1 MNSILFF
8 NGDIITM
15 EEDNKNPEAV
25 YVNNGKI
32 KRVGSLEELKK
43 NIDKET
49 LKYDLKGKTLMP
61 GFIDSH
67 SHIVS
72 YAKSLGILSLE
83 NNKKFVGRYIN
94 NLKIGGYKI
103 ILDGSPQGKTA
114 WLQEPYE
121 GESKYKGHGTY
132 NDYEVEKYIKKSND
146 EKVQILAHCNGDMSA
161 RQYINAIKIIPSF
174 FVTHVYYY
182 N

>member
-49 LKYDLKGKTLMP
+49 IIYDLKGKT
-61 GFIDSH
+61 
-67 SHIVS
+67 V
-72 YAKSLGILSLE
+72 
-83 NNKKFVGRYIN
+83 
-94 NLKIGGYKI
+94 YKI
-103 ILDGSPQGKTA
+103 DKT
-114 WLQEPYE
+114 
-121 GESKYKGHGTY
+121 
-132 NDYEVEKYIKKSND
+132 I
-146 EKVQILAHCNGDMSA
+146 
-161 RQYINAIKIIPSF
+161 
-174 FVTHVYYY
+174 
-182 N
+182 

>member
-15 EEDNKNPEAV
+15 EETMENLEAV
-25 YVNNGKI
+25 YIKNGKI

-49 LKYDLKGKTLMP
+49 IIYDLKGKTLMP

-72 YAKSLGILSLE
+72 YTKSLGVLSLE
-83 NNKKFVGRYIN
+83 NSKNFKDIQEKIKEYMKQN
-94 NLKIGGYKI
+94 NLENKEKWIVGFGYDNNFLEEKRHPTKET
-103 ILDGSPQGKTA
+103 LDQVAKDIPIVITHISRTYGSC
-114 WLQEPYE
+114 
-121 GESKYKGHGTY
+121 KYKRIRAF
-132 NDYEVEKYIKKSND
+132 KY
-146 EKVQILAHCNGDMSA
+146 
-161 RQYINAIKIIPSF
+161 
-174 FVTHVYYY
+174 
-182 N
+182 

>member
-49 LKYDLKGKTLMP
+49 VIYDLKGKT
-61 GFIDSH
+61 
-67 SHIVS
+67 V
-72 YAKSLGILSLE
+72 
-83 NNKKFVGRYIN
+83 
-94 NLKIGGYKI
+94 YKI
-103 ILDGSPQGKTA
+103 DKT
-114 WLQEPYE
+114 
-121 GESKYKGHGTY
+121 
-132 NDYEVEKYIKKSND
+132 I
-146 EKVQILAHCNGDMSA
+146 
-161 RQYINAIKIIPSF
+161 
-174 FVTHVYYY
+174 
-182 N
+182 

>member
-8 NGDIITM
+8 NGDIISM

-32 KRVGSLEELKK
+32 KKIGSLEELKK

-72 YAKSLGILSLE
+72 YAKSLSILSLE
-83 NNKKFVGRYIN
+83 NSKNFKDIQEKIKGYIKQN
-94 NLKIGGYKI
+94 NLENSEKWIVGFGYDNNFLEEGKHPTKEV
-103 ILDGSPQGKTA
+103 LDEVSKNIPIVITHISRTYGSC
-114 WLQEPYE
+114 
-121 GESKYKGHGTY
+121 KYKRIGAF
-132 NDYEVEKYIKKSND
+132 KYK
-146 EKVQILAHCNGDMSA
+146 
-161 RQYINAIKIIPSF
+161 
-174 FVTHVYYY
+174 
-182 N
+182 